1 MFDGAA
7 SCSLSLRA
15 ARVLVHK
22 HRPYIVWP
30 SVDSEKTAA
39 CRFHMSE
46 KEKKK
51 GAFRGEGS
59 VKVGQREA
67 CNDGA
72 LLDV

>member
-1 MFDGAA
+1 
-7 SCSLSLRA
+7 
-15 ARVLVHK
+15 
-22 HRPYIVWP
+22 
-30 SVDSEKTAA
+30 
-39 CRFHMSE
+39 MSE